1 MQRYVNIE
9 RFESLNVIGIVVGT
23 LSVNRYNEM
32 VSRLMRLA
40 EQHDQVAY
48 PFLVG
53 KLNVPKLANFP
64 GIEGFVL
71 IGCERSCFID
81 THEYPFPIVT
91 PYEYEI
97 SLKEREWEAV
107 YIHDYIKLLGEEAE
121 EEEEAEEWSVREE
134 ENQIIAF
141 QSTAL
146 DYVNQQHYHGLEQT
160 GDVST
165 PAVLKKGKKGIASC
179 YEKELF

>member
-81 THEYPFPIVT
+81 THVELQQKSEGLGVSIPDRDALRIRDFA
-91 PYEYEI
+91 EG
-97 SLKEREWEAV
+97 ERV
-107 YIHDYIKLLGEEAE
+107 GGGIH
-121 EEEEAEEWSVREE
+121 S
-134 ENQIIAF
+134 
-141 QSTAL
+141 
-146 DYVNQQHYHGLEQT
+146 
-160 GDVST
+160 
-165 PAVLKKGKKGIASC
+165 
-179 YEKELF
+179 